1 MKYPWPYKP
10 RVILRWQN
18 CGLAKNIRGVFWY
31 CRVFITE
38 IGPRIVRTRGA
49 LYLCL

>member
-38 IGPRIVRTRGA
+38 IGPRIVRTRGGF
-49 LYLCL
+49 YLCF